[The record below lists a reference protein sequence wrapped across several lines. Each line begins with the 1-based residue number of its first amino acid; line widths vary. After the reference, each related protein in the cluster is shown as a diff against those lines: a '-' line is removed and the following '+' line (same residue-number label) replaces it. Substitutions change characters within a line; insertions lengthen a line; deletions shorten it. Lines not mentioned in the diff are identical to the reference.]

1 MSKRRL
7 IRHGPGVLMAL
18 LLMASLVPVANAQLP
33 TTCAGATG
41 CLAGVVVDSNTRE
54 PIAEV
59 INILVIPGAPPG
71 PGQCGG
77 AAGINPVTAIAN
89 LDARIVA
96 QITAVIGTTNLN
108 LNCTSVSSNTG
119 RWGFNSVPA
128 APGGTTYQHIGIKV
142 NYATHTD
149 QVVVVSGG
157 GAASPV
163 QHDFALSLTVGS
175 AGGQPGATSAI
186 ISGGPGAVAL
196 AACTVPPLPVVPA
209 APPNCTTNTP
219 GVNTNGTVGFN
230 APPLIRQIGQ
240 AAPLPVPNPQ
250 ETLLG
255 SLVAAVQT
263 AGPAPGT
270 VVSGFAGP
278 LGEFTL
284 TVPAAGAAGSWR
296 VFAVNSGG
304 NFPGGAGTSQT
315 VSICS
320 SNDVCGHAPSPAPGV
335 AVNNLAAGG
344 TGTVAAAGLT
354 MPLKRAPTGNPAGFN
369 GGILTGGGG
378 TATQTSVD
386 NDIGAFGF
394 VIDLVTG
401 LPVNGVTVTATCT
414 SGNCANNISA
424 VTSQPP
430 NVQPNGATT
439 GYYQLG
445 GLTRGTG
452 YTFRV
457 TAVPAGFRI
466 VDSCQVS
473 VQTPPGLI
481 ANPAAAPGLP
491 AALPTWIDP
500 NLCVES
506 LSVLQPLPGAS
517 VLTGRVVDPIQL
529 NAGAPTSLGGV
540 TVVAVRT
547 DASLV
552 GSFISPFTGFTE
564 ATPTTQT
571 DAGGNWVMTGL
582 PPGTY
587 RITALDN
594 VDVLCLPG
602 GTAPPVQLVSIP
614 GGIARPA
621 QTVGCGHIPAS
632 QPPAGQPGI
641 LAPPDAVTVVPDIV
655 MPPKPAPNTSLA
667 TPGGAGSLPPAPIA
681 APAAAGTGGG
691 IFGYVWDGVLG
702 SPAQGATVQVRAV
715 AALGPEV
722 LGGGSAIQPNAV
734 LAPSAIPGVV
744 GSPVATAITSFSGRY
759 EIPGLMPGTAYVVT
773 ITGGIS
779 VPRVEKTVTIVAG
792 QWKDPNFVL
801 INTGLLGLPGGPA
814 GGRLELVFPF
824 VSRGGN
830 ADIYGVPVETT
841 RIKIMNT
848 GAVRTLASI
857 FWCSSSFAVGGVGTA
872 DCGAGD
878 SIDLNPGASVAIA
891 PPAGI
896 FGSALVFTS
905 APPIGP
911 APGQSP
917 PGAYSLANLEG
928 IAEYLV
934 GDHQSFAISTGIP
947 AEQLAQSFA
956 VPGNNNV
963 IGMAFKNWNPSTE
976 WNTVVSAMNITNS
989 PQPIVFTLAPTR
1001 GVPGGPVQVIRTAP
1015 AFGVA
1020 ILDLRTVPDIPP
1032 RWMGSVW
1039 VSSSGGIPP
1048 VAQIPS
1054 AGNTSPVGSAPQ
1066 GCAGFTT
1073 GLGPISGGP
1082 TFCNATAPLALVQG
1096 GVSRNNLFLPGGI
1109 SAAGISYSNRA
1120 QMATAVEALIG
1131 GQLNFL
1137 NGAQNGSPVAGLPA
1151 VGQTWVLPL
1160 VYNGFDGWET
1170 GVQLNNLSAG
1180 GGSQAL
1186 TIEVFNENGQ
1196 QIETITDRITNISGA
1211 TLFFGARNA
1220 PDYKVGVIR
1229 IRPTDAPVSLG
1240 VTAQVVNY
1248 SRGMAFSYNG
1258 FMSLNTSTINVAT
1271 GAQDVTVALGNE
1283 TCIGVNQPA
1292 TYIGGQPLQLPVAQC
1307 LYVPS
1312 VRKDV
1317 SIDPDTGRVRL
1328 GWTSGIRVMH
1338 GDDYQPIPV
1347 QLTMRYFDPS
1357 GYEWTIARE
1366 AVVISSPYQAH
1377 TWFLGNTAPLP
1388 TGFDGSAIITSTSPR
1403 VFGIATV
1410 IDYAR
1415 PSAVPGQPPAD
1426 RAGGWNLPNAAGFI
1440 N

>member
-1 MSKRRL
+1 
-7 IRHGPGVLMAL
+7 MAL

-33 TTCAGATG
+33 TVCAAATTG
-41 CLAGVVVDSNTRE
+41 CIAGVAVDANTRE
-54 PIAEV
+54 PLVEV
-59 INILVIPGAPPG
+59 INILTIPGAPTG
-71 PGQCGG
+71 PGQCGATTTG
-77 AAGINPVTAIAN
+77 VNP
-89 LDARIVA
+89 L
-96 QITAVIGTTNLN
+96 TNLTTLNPATAAQVTSILGATGAN
-108 LNCTSVSSNTG
+108 LNCTSVTSNTG

-128 APGGTTYQHIGIKV
+128 SPASGGIPYQHVGIKI
-142 NYATHTD
+142 NYSLHTD
-149 QVVVVSGG
+149 SVVVVPGG
-157 GAASPV
+157 GPGTPI
-163 QHDFALSLTVGS
+163 QHDFAMALTSG
-175 AGGQPGATSAI
+175 AGGGQPGSTAGTIQGTTAVAFAPCPAPAPASPCTTNPTQTA
-186 ISGGPGAVAL
+186 GVNTTPGPGFGPPATAGAGTLLRQLGQFVPLPFPGPQEILQGTLIAAVAL
-196 AACTVPPLPVVPA
+196 
-209 APPNCTTNTP
+209 
-219 GVNTNGTVGFN
+219 GGG
-230 APPLIRQIGQ
+230 
-240 AAPLPVPNPQ
+240 
-250 ETLLG
+250 
-255 SLVAAVQT
+255 
-263 AGPAPGT
+263 APGT
-270 VVSGFAGP
+270 AVTATADPFGN
-278 LGEFTL
+278 FTL
-284 TVPAAGAAGSWR
+284 TVPAAGVASIWR
-296 VFAVNSGG
+296 VYAINPGG
-304 NFPGGAGTSQT
+304 NVTPGAGPSQT
-315 VSICS
+315 VTVCA
-320 SNDVCGHAPSPAPGV
+320 SNDICGHAPS
-335 AVNNLAAGG
+335 
-344 TGTVAAAGLT
+344 AGLNT
-354 MPLKRAPTGNPAGFN
+354 AAVGAGAVVPVGAGALGMPLKRAPSGNPAGFN
-369 GGILTGGGG
+369 GGIVATVGSAG
-378 TATQTSVD
+378 TQTSVD
-386 NDIGAFGF
+386 NDIGGFGV
-394 VIDLVTG
+394 VIDLTTG
-401 LPVNGVTVTATCT
+401 ALVNGVTVTATCT

-424 VTSQPP
+424 VTASPP
-430 NVQPNGATT
+430 NPQPAGGPTA
-439 GYYQLG
+439 GYYQMG
-445 GLTRGTG
+445 GLTRGTQ

-466 VDSCQVS
+466 VDACQIS

-481 ANPAAAPGLP
+481 PNPAAGIAPVAPGTA

-500 NLCVES
+500 NLCVEA
-506 LSVLQPLPGAS
+506 LSILQPLPGTS

-540 TVVAVRT
+540 TVAAIRT

-552 GSFISPFTGFTE
+552 GSFISPFSGFTE
-564 ATPTTQT
+564 AVPTTQT
-571 DAGGNWVMTGL
+571 DAGGNWVMVGL

-587 RITALDN
+587 RITAIDN
-594 VDVLCLPG
+594 VDVLCTPG

-641 LAPPDAVTVVPDIV
+641 LAPPDAVTVVPDVV

-667 TPGGAGSLPPAPIA
+667 TPGGAGNLPPAPIA
-681 APAAAGTGGG
+681 LPAAAGTGGG

-722 LGGGSAIQPNAV
+722 LGGQTTIQPNAF

-759 EIPGLMPGTAYVVT
+759 EIPGLMPGSSYVVT
-773 ITGGIS
+773 ITGGVS

-792 QWKDPNFVL
+792 QWKDPSFVL

-814 GGRLELVFPF
+814 GGRLELVFPL

-841 RIKIMNT
+841 RIKIQNT

-878 SIDLNPGASVAIA
+878 SIDLNPAASVAIA

-934 GDHQSFAISTGIP
+934 GDHQSFAISAGIP
-947 AEQLAQSFA
+947 AEQLAQGFTQ
-956 VPGNNNV
+956 PGNNSV
-963 IGMAFKNWNPSTE
+963 INLAYKNWNPSTE
-976 WNTVVSAMNITNS
+976 WNTVISAMNITNS
-989 PQPIVFTLAPTR
+989 PQPVIFTLGPTR

-1020 ILDLRTVPDIPP
+1020 ILDMRTVPDIAP
-1032 RWMGSVW
+1032 RWMGQVSVT
-1039 VSSSGGIPP
+1039 SSGGIPP
-1048 VAQIPS
+1048 LAQLPTPAATIPAGS
-1054 AGNTSPVGSAPQ
+1054 AQQGCGGFNNLGPLQSSQTTLCNGTVPAQLVTAGNRS
-1066 GCAGFTT
+1066 
-1073 GLGPISGGP
+1073 
-1082 TFCNATAPLALVQG
+1082 
-1096 GVSRNNLFLPGGI
+1096 NLFLPGGMV
-1109 SAAGISYSNRA
+1109 SAAISYSNRA
-1120 QMATAVEALIG
+1120 QMATAIEAVVG
-1131 GQLNFL
+1131 TQLVFL
-1137 NGAQNGSPVAGLPA
+1137 NGGQGSIVAGANA

-1170 GVQLNNLSAG
+1170 GVQLNNLSPG

-1196 QIETITDRITNISGA
+1196 QIETITDRISNQSGA

-1229 IRPTDAPVSLG
+1229 IRPTDASVSLG
-1240 VTAQVVNY
+1240 VAAQVVNY

-1258 FMSLNTSTINVAT
+1258 FMSLNTSTINIAT

-1283 TCIGVNQPA
+1283 TCVGVSQPA
-1292 TYIGGQPLQLPVAQC
+1292 TYIGGQPLQLPVSQC

-1366 AVVISSPYQAH
+1366 AVVISAPYQAH

>member
-1 MSKRRL
+1 
-7 IRHGPGVLMAL
+7 MAL
-18 LLMASLVPVANAQLP
+18 LLLVSLVPVASAQLP
-33 TTCAGATG
+33 TTCGAGTG
-41 CLAGVVVDSNTRE
+41 CVAGVVVDGNTRE

-59 INILVIPGAPPG
+59 VNILVIPGAPPG
-71 PGQCGG
+71 PGQCAG
-77 AAGINPVTAIAN
+77 AAGINPVTSIAALN
-89 LDARIVA
+89 ATIQTQV
-96 QITAVIGTTNLN
+96 TAVIGTTNLN

-119 RWGFNSVPA
+119 RWGFNTVPA
-128 APGGTTYQHIGIKV
+128 AAGGTTYQHIAIKV

-149 QVVVVSGG
+149 TLVVVGG
-157 GAASPV
+157 GGPAAPV
-163 QHDFALSLTVGS
+163 EHDYSLSLTVGA
-175 AGGQPGATSAI
+175 AGGQPGATSGV
-186 ISGGPGAVAL
+186 ISGVPGAVAL
-196 AACTVPPLPVVPA
+196 TACTVPPLA
-209 APPNCTTNTP
+209 ASPCSTNATQTP

-240 AAPLPVPNPQ
+240 PAPLPVPNPQ

-255 SLVAAVQT
+255 TLVAAVET
-263 AGPAPGT
+263 TGAAPGT
-270 VVSGFAGP
+270 VVAANSGP
-278 LGEFTL
+278 LGDFTL
-284 TVPAAGAAGSWR
+284 TVPAAGAAGTWR
-296 VFAVNSGG
+296 VFAINSGG
-304 NFPGGAGTSQT
+304 NVPGGPGNAQT
-315 VSICS
+315 VSICA
-320 SNDVCGHAPSPAPGV
+320 SNDICGHAPSAAPGV
-335 AVNNLAAGG
+335 SV
-344 TGTVAAAGLT
+344 TVGPGATASIAAAGLT
-354 MPLKRAPTGNPAGFN
+354 MPLKRAPSGNPAGFN
-369 GGILTGGGG
+369 GGIIPAGGG

-394 VIDLVTG
+394 VIDLTTG

-424 VTSQPP
+424 VTSQPT

-445 GLTRGTG
+445 GLTRGTQ

-473 VQTPPGLI
+473 VTTPPGLI

-491 AALPTWIDP
+491 AALPTWFDP

-506 LSVLQPLPGAS
+506 LSVLQPIPGTS

-571 DAGGNWVMTGL
+571 DAGGNWVMAGL

-667 TPGGAGSLPPAPIA
+667 TPGGAGSLPPAPLA
-681 APAAAGTGGG
+681 VPAAAGTGGG

-722 LGGGSAIQPNAV
+722 LGGASNI
-734 LAPSAIPGVV
+734 APDASLPPQAIPGVV
-744 GSPVATAITSFSGRY
+744 GSPISTAITSFSGRY
-759 EIPGLMPGTAYVVT
+759 EIPGLMPGTSYVVT

-779 VPRVEKTVTIVAG
+779 VPRVEKTVTVVAG

-814 GGRLELVFPF
+814 GGRLELVFPL

-830 ADIYGVPVETT
+830 ADIYGVPIETT
-841 RIKIMNT
+841 RIKIQNT

-928 IAEYLV
+928 IVEYLV
-934 GDHQSFAISTGIP
+934 GDHQSFDISAGIP
-947 AEQLAQSFA
+947 AEQLAQTF
-956 VPGNNNV
+956 VQPGNNNV

-1020 ILDLRTVPDIPP
+1020 ILDLRTIPDIPP
-1032 RWMGSVW
+1032 RWMGAVW
-1039 VSSSGGIPP
+1039 VNSSGGIPP
-1048 VAQIPS
+1048 IAQIPAP
-1054 AGNTSPVGSAPQ
+1054 AGTTPAGSAQQ
-1066 GCAGFTT
+1066 GCAGIPASNIGAF
-1073 GLGPISGGP
+1073 GPGNQPTASGQP
-1082 TFCNATAPLALVQG
+1082 TFCNATVPLQLAG
-1096 GVSRNNLFLPGGI
+1096 PGPGNRSNLFVPGGI
-1109 SAAGISYSNRA
+1109 TSEAISYSNRA
-1120 QMATAVEALIG
+1120 QMATSVPSVTG
-1131 GQLNFL
+1131 GQLVFA
-1137 NGAQNGSPVAGLPA
+1137 NGAQGSPVAGFGA
-1151 VGQTWVLPL
+1151 IGQTWVLPL

-1170 GVQLNNLSAG
+1170 GVQLNNLSPG

-1196 QIETITDRITNISGA
+1196 QIETITDRIANISGA
-1211 TLFFGARNA
+1211 TLFFGSRNA

-1229 IRPTDAPVSLG
+1229 IRPTDASVALG

-1248 SRGMAFSYNG
+1248 ARGMAFSYNA
-1258 FMSLNTSTINVAT
+1258 FMSLNTSVINLAT

-1283 TCIGVNQPA
+1283 TCIGINQPA

-1328 GWTSGIRVMH
+1328 GWTTGIRVMH
-1338 GDDYQPIPV
+1338 GDDYQPIPI
-1347 QLTMRYFDPS
+1347 QLTIRYFDPS
-1357 GYEWTIARE
+1357 GFEWTISRE

-1403 VFGIATV
+1403 VFGIGTV

-1426 RAGGWNLPNAAGFI
+1426 RAGGWNLANAAGFI